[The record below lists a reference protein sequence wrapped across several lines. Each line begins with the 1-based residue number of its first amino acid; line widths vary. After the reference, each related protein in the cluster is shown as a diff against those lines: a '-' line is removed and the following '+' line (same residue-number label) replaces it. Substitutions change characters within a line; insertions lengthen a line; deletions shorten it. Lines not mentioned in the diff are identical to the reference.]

1 MDDLDGFS
9 CSDSEEE
16 IDDLAASKKLDI
28 DEVEDVG
35 NVRIEFRGRNLA
47 EVKKKWKVVKMLWK
61 RRNSSRSL
69 VAVDEGIFQFLSYI
83 FEIWTKF
90 KTNEKD
96 ILLWLV
102 CTGDQIKVQNQP

>member
-16 IDDLAASKKLDI
+16 VDDLAASKKLDI

-47 EVKKKWKVVKMLWK
+47 EVTKNMKNFENIVK
-61 RRNSSRSL
+61 R
-69 VAVDEGIFQFLSYI
+69 ECQF
-83 FEIWTKF
+83 
-90 KTNEKD
+90 
-96 ILLWLV
+96 
-102 CTGDQIKVQNQP
+102 

>member
-16 IDDLAASKKLDI
+16 VDDLAASKKLDI

-47 EVKKKWKVVKMLWK
+47 EVKKKYV
-61 RRNSSRSL
+61 
-69 VAVDEGIFQFLSYI
+69 
-83 FEIWTKF
+83 
-90 KTNEKD
+90 
-96 ILLWLV
+96 
-102 CTGDQIKVQNQP
+102 

>member
-16 IDDLAASKKLDI
+16 VDDLAASKKLDI

-47 EVKKKWKVVKMLWK
+47 EVKKTEIFWKYCEKVNA
-61 RRNSSRSL
+61 R
-69 VAVDEGIFQFLSYI
+69 FQ
-83 FEIWTKF
+83 
-90 KTNEKD
+90 N
-96 ILLWLV
+96 
-102 CTGDQIKVQNQP
+102 

>member
-16 IDDLAASKKLDI
+16 VDDLAASKKLDI

-47 EVKKKWKVVKMLWK
+47 EVKNNLKNCENVVK
-61 RRNSSRSL
+61 R
-69 VAVDEGIFQFLSYI
+69 ECQF
-83 FEIWTKF
+83 W
-90 KTNEKD
+90 N
-96 ILLWLV
+96 
-102 CTGDQIKVQNQP
+102 P

>member
-16 IDDLAASKKLDI
+16 VDDLAASKKLDI

-47 EVKKKWKVVKMLWK
+47 EVKKNLK
-61 RRNSSRSL
+61 N
-69 VAVDEGIFQFLSYI
+69 
-83 FEIWTKF
+83 
-90 KTNEKD
+90 
-96 ILLWLV
+96 
-102 CTGDQIKVQNQP
+102 C

>member
-16 IDDLAASKKLDI
+16 LDDLAASKKLDI

-47 EVKKKWKVVKMLWK
+47 EVTKNLKNFENVVKRECQLW
-61 RRNSSRSL
+61 N
-69 VAVDEGIFQFLSYI
+69 
-83 FEIWTKF
+83 
-90 KTNEKD
+90 
-96 ILLWLV
+96 
-102 CTGDQIKVQNQP
+102 P

>member
-16 IDDLAASKKLDI
+16 VDDLAASKKLDI

-47 EVKKKWKVVKMLWK
+47 EVKNKNEYENLWK
-61 RRNSSRSL
+61 RC
-69 VAVDEGIFQFLSYI
+69 G
-83 FEIWTKF
+83 EIVT
-90 KTNEKD
+90 
-96 ILLWLV
+96 
-102 CTGDQIKVQNQP
+102 

>member
-16 IDDLAASKKLDI
+16 VDDLAASKKLDI

-47 EVKKKWKVVKMLWK
+47 EVTKNMK
-61 RRNSSRSL
+61 
-69 VAVDEGIFQFLSYI
+69 I
-83 FEIWTKF
+83 FENIVKRECQF
-90 KTNEKD
+90 
-96 ILLWLV
+96 
-102 CTGDQIKVQNQP
+102 

>member
-16 IDDLAASKKLDI
+16 VDDLAASKKLDI

-47 EVKKKWKVVKMLWK
+47 EVNKMWKIVKNVVKKGMPDLK
-61 RRNSSRSL
+61 SL
-69 VAVDEGIFQFLSYI
+69 AAVDGGIFLFLS
-83 FEIWTKF
+83 
-90 KTNEKD
+90 
-96 ILLWLV
+96 
-102 CTGDQIKVQNQP
+102 

>member
-16 IDDLAASKKLDI
+16 VDDLAASKKLDI

-47 EVKKKWKVVKMLWK
+47 EVTKNMKFFENIVK
-61 RRNSSRSL
+61 R
-69 VAVDEGIFQFLSYI
+69 ECQF
-83 FEIWTKF
+83 
-90 KTNEKD
+90 
-96 ILLWLV
+96 
-102 CTGDQIKVQNQP
+102 

>member
-1 MDDLDGFS
+1 MKN
-9 CSDSEEE
+9 CE
-16 IDDLAASKKLDI
+16 
-28 DEVEDVG
+28 
-35 NVRIEFRGRNLA
+35 NV
-47 EVKKKWKVVKMLWK
+47 VKKEMLDLK
-61 RRNSSRSL
+61 SL

>member
-16 IDDLAASKKLDI
+16 VDDLAASKKLDI

-47 EVKKKWKVVKMLWK
+47 EVKKNMK
-61 RRNSSRSL
+61 
-69 VAVDEGIFQFLSYI
+69 I
-83 FEIWTKF
+83 FENIVKKWMP
-90 KTNEKD
+90 N
-96 ILLWLV
+96 IR
-102 CTGDQIKVQNQP
+102 ISRIR